1 MNTYKFLMRL
11 KDIADPPCLDCK
23 FYEFCL
29 ETERCC
35 VAFKQ
40 YVADGE
46 WTTEIREPNYFTHVT
61 KDGIS
66 ESELSKRLKV
76 SKSELESILSWCTVW
91 ELAFEEERLYLFK
104 EIENAVRN
112 GHPGMER
119 AGRLQK
125 ALLCKILLEIPGS
138 VDTER
143 LNDLGKEIRRN
154 A

>member
-1 MNTYKFLMRL
+1 MRL
-11 KDIADPPCLDCK
+11 KDTPDPPCLDCK

-40 YVADGE
+40 YVAKGE
-46 WTTEIREPNYFTHVT
+46 WTTELREPNYFTHVT

-76 SKSELESILSWCTVW
+76 SKNELESILSWCTVW
-91 ELAFEEERLYLFK
+91 ELAFEEERFYLFK
-104 EIENAVRN
+104 EIENSIRN
-112 GHPGMER
+112 GYPGMER

-125 ALLCKILLEIPGS
+125 ALLCKILLEVPGS

>member
-1 MNTYKFLMRL
+1 MRL

-29 ETERCC
+29 ESERCC
-35 VAFKQ
+35 IAFKQ
-40 YVADGE
+40 YVAKGE
-46 WTTEIREPNYFTHVT
+46 WATELREPNYFTHAT
-61 KDGIS
+61 KDGIT
-66 ESELSKRLKV
+66 ESELSRRLQISKRKLKFM
-76 SKSELESILSWCTVW
+76 LSWCTAW
-91 ELAFEEERLYLFK
+91 ELAFEEERFYLFE

-125 ALLCKILLEIPGS
+125 ALLCKILLEVPGS

>member
-1 MNTYKFLMRL
+1 MRL
-11 KDIADPPCLDCK
+11 KDTADPPCLDCK

-40 YVADGE
+40 YVASGD
-46 WTTEIREPNYFTHVT
+46 WSTELREPNYFTHAT
-61 KDGIS
+61 KDGIT
-66 ESELSKRLKV
+66 ESELSKRLQI
-76 SKSELESILSWCTVW
+76 SKRKLKFMLSWCTAW
-91 ELAFEEERLYLFK
+91 ELAFEEEKFYLFE

-125 ALLCKILLEIPGS
+125 ALLCKILLEVPGS

>member
-1 MNTYKFLMRL
+1 MRL
-11 KDIADPPCLDCK
+11 KDTPDPPCLGCK

-46 WTTEIREPNYFTHVT
+46 WTTELREPNYFTHAT
-61 KDGIS
+61 KDGIT
-66 ESELSKRLKV
+66 ESELSRRLQISKRKLKFM
-76 SKSELESILSWCTVW
+76 LSWCTAW
-91 ELAFEEERLYLFK
+91 ELAFEEEKFYLFK

-125 ALLCKILLEIPGS
+125 ALLCKILLGTSES
-138 VDTER
+138 VDTQR
-143 LNDLGKEIRRN
+143 LNYLGKEIRRN